1 MPGRLADL
9 HDDIRRMVAELDK
22 RRFRLKKNPT
32 SATGFVNV
40 IKVKGKYQARLQV
53 PGEGR
58 GGQIKRKQCSLPTTF
73 DEAEARGCG
82 PILGVGRE
90 PRPFGLGEREAS
102 QTHGAQAAHQAAS
115 TARSASRR
123 CSAVCRGKNGTSH
136 DHGRADQLSDAACAF
151 PRRLAA
157 SDAAT
162 WLCGAL
168 PLSYVNALEIT

>member
-58 GGQIKRKQCSLPTTF
+58 GGQIKRVQAVFAGHQQPSMRQRMRPSTWRGSRAKTIRIGRTGGLPNS
-73 DEAEARGCG
+73 RC
-82 PILGVGRE
+82 
-90 PRPFGLGEREAS
+90 
-102 QTHGAQAAHQAAS
+102 
-115 TARSASRR
+115 ASRAP
-123 CSAVCRGKNGTSH
+123 SSQ
-136 DHGRADQLSDAACAF
+136 HG
-151 PRRLAA
+151 
-157 SDAAT
+157 
-162 WLCGAL
+162 
-168 PLSYVNALEIT
+168 PLSKPTLQCRVQRQEWHQP